1 MKKNKR
7 LLILVGILLVFGGFT
22 FAYFVG
28 RMLTEG
34 SGATTTVTTAEL
46 KNSKVTVEGTLEFDY
61 KDMLPGHKDVSGII
75 VTATG
80 NNELIPYNLVWK
92 GTNNLNTDLKF
103 TVYKVSEQVSVS
115 SKCEKVKKNVS
126 GGQMLYEECEIT
138 NLSSLGEAIGSG
150 TIKRNNVDT
159 TITIAPNE
167 FITSTSTGAKTYY
180 YVVIEYPNLDGS
192 QNLDMGQGFEGEVTV
207 EPSNI
212 EPDINI
218 LAINIEQEDGTY
230 KEVKKLPTK
239 EDGYSFNSEKSTCNN
254 EVTLIWNRSLWNLTL
269 NNLTQ
274 SGTECYL
281 YFMKPLSTKT
291 LEKLG
296 DFNIV
301 ESPESFNS
309 SDSYDHG
316 NMLYYTDDNDGIS
329 YFYRGLA
336 KNNWVKFGTN
346 DDETKDIWWRIIRI
360 NGNGTIRLIYQGMYD
375 KGVNPDPENLGYV
388 KGTQTLIASSQY
400 NKSNDST
407 YIGFYYG
414 SENGKYP
421 DNHSNTTPSLVAE
434 QLKIWYD
441 GENWN
446 DEYNQYIDL
455 NTGFCNDRTIHPD
468 AKTWFYNESTSGRGA
483 GNSTTVYGA
492 YSRLYIRDAAYKE
505 NQMPSLLC
513 GINPNPKK
521 NDGSDE
527 ISITDY
533 ERDLY
538 TPIGSKI
545 GNGVLEVPIGL
556 ITIDEAIFA
565 GTYLRSG
572 VNCYL
577 NNGQSFW
584 TMSPM
589 QTGSWARIFQ
599 LDSGTVPTSEYA
611 TTSAG
616 IRPVI
621 NLKADLTFTG
631 SGTTEDPYIV
641 ETN

>member
-1 MKKNKR
+1 
-7 LLILVGILLVFGGFT
+7 
-22 FAYFVG
+22 
-28 RMLTEG
+28 
-34 SGATTTVTTAEL
+34 
-46 KNSKVTVEGTLEFDY
+46 
-61 KDMLPGHKDVSGII
+61 
-75 VTATG
+75 
-80 NNELIPYNLVWK
+80 
-92 GTNNLNTDLKF
+92 
-103 TVYKVSEQVSVS
+103 
-115 SKCEKVKKNVS
+115 
-126 GGQMLYEECEIT
+126 
-138 NLSSLGEAIGSG
+138 
-150 TIKRNNVDT
+150 
-159 TITIAPNE
+159 
-167 FITSTSTGAKTYY
+167 
-180 YVVIEYPNLDGS
+180 
-192 QNLDMGQGFEGEVTV
+192 
-207 EPSNI
+207 
-212 EPDINI
+212 
-218 LAINIEQEDGTY
+218 
-230 KEVKKLPTK
+230 
-239 EDGYSFNSEKSTCNN
+239 
-254 EVTLIWNRSLWNLTL
+254 
-269 NNLTQ
+269 
-274 SGTECYL
+274 
-281 YFMKPLSTKT
+281 
-291 LEKLG
+291 
-296 DFNIV
+296 
-301 ESPESFNS
+301 
-309 SDSYDHG
+309 
-316 NMLYYTDDNDGIS
+316 
-329 YFYRGLA
+329 
-336 KNNWVKFGTN
+336 
-346 DDETKDIWWRIIRI
+346 
-360 NGNGTIRLIYQGMYD
+360 MYD

-421 DNHSNTTPSLVAE
+421 HSNTTPSLVAE
-434 QLKIWYD
+434 QLKILYD